1 MSPNTPA
8 PTRAESRLE
17 TIRTCMIETG
27 MYIGDPKLLA
37 NVQWVSMGTGRQLR
51 RMDYP
56 NEPAVLCAAAMI
68 AADDYYLTADGG
80 WPDRVPGTPNIANA
94 KATCIGTVAMS
105 APFRGDWETTRENLA
120 RLHELVSTTSNDG
133 NGDAFYRE
141 MAHGTRLDIQL
152 EHVLFK
158 LRKQRQE
165 VGIDYP
171 SIGEWPV
178 HSLTAREALD
188 ELNRTHYASPLIVY
202 DFNGGR
208 VAPDAY
214 RGHLQCALAQIQF
227 TLEQGECEGGVCE
240 AHVKAIR
247 VLRPPTLR
255 GQRRQYTW
263 TRWRM
268 GPASVPE
275 MDQI

>member
-120 RLHELVSTTSNDG
+120 RLHELRD
-133 NGDAFYRE
+133 
-141 MAHGTRLDIQL
+141 GTRNTTG
-152 EHVLFK
+152 HT
-158 LRKQRQE
+158 
-165 VGIDYP
+165 VGARFVQAPETATGGWDRL
-171 SIGEWPV
+171 SLIGEWPV